1 MKHLLSISGLNAR
14 FAAVLAAGVLAV
26 AGCDSASDV
35 ASSVRTRLAPRQN
48 AQTRTYAAAPRVAYD
63 AAIRVA
69 KDMGYR
75 ITKGGPAEGVIEA
88 LSGVDVADSPGSARQ
103 VSLTV
108 HLRPSLDGGT
118 EVTASFEEIYEADSS
133 RQPGLATEAPLR
145 GTPQYEVFFR
155 SLQDALRAGPP
166 A

>member
-1 MKHLLSISGLNAR
+1 L
-14 FAAVLAAGVLAV
+14 

-48 AQTRTYAAAPRVAYD
+48 AQTRTYAAAPRATYD

-88 LSGVDVADSPGSARQ
+88 LSGLDVADSPGTTRQ
-103 VSLTV
+103 VALTV
-108 HLRPSLDGGT
+108 HLRPSVDGGT
-118 EVTASFEEIYEADSS
+118 DVTAAFEEIYEADSS
-133 RQPGLATEAPLR
+133 RQPGIATEAPLR

>member
-1 MKHLLSISGLNAR
+1 MKPLLSILAP
-14 FAAVLAAGVLAV
+14 AAVLAAVLAV

-35 ASSVRTRLAPRQN
+35 AATVRTRLAPRQN
-48 AQTRTYAAAPRVAYD
+48 AQTRTYAAAPRAAYD

-75 ITKGGPAEGVIEA
+75 ITKSGPAEGVIEG

-103 VSLTV
+103 VTLTV
-108 HLRPSLDGGT
+108 HLRPSVDGGT

-133 RQPGLATEAPLR
+133 RQPGIATEAPLR

-155 SLQDALRAGPP
+155 SLQEALRAGP
-166 A
+166 AA